1 MCESEQQFCS
11 HSQTH
16 KKTEFLCSSTDPP
29 IISNSNLIPYTYN
42 TILNEEGAN
51 KKKWLNIFN
60 KVYFNSSQENRAHPQ
75 ITRNKHYNNQQA
87 ASEFRMRKPKRVSR
101 VDYVCV
107 RMLCAVFG
115 GRRFMLCLF
124 MFHIIFYRTQPHTHK
139 HFGLPSELLKTSF
152 PYTTQHPERTGRNN
166 QVKPYH

>member
-75 ITRNKHYNNQQA
+75 ITRNKHYNNQSYEYCKQHPNF
-87 ASEFRMRKPKRVSR
+87 ECENRKGSPGWIMSACVC
-101 VDYVCV
+101 YVRCLAGGALCCV
-107 RMLCAVFG
+107 CSCSTLSFIERN
-115 GRRFMLCLF
+115 
-124 MFHIIFYRTQPHTHK
+124 HTHTNILGS
-139 HFGLPSELLKTSF
+139 H
-152 PYTTQHPERTGRNN
+152 RN
-166 QVKPYH
+166 Y